1 MKGQKCLF
9 QLEKIKNSRL
19 FERYPSQHND
29 QVSQSS
35 FFLSTLSVMLQNEN
49 IHECH
54 LCNGSLR
61 RVKSDGSAVY
71 MNGDRTTSPVE
82 GRSRCGCGY
91 KHFWNGKEYNN
102 MPERSISASCLSF
115 LFIVT
120 GFQTCFENK
129 MSTKNLME
137 KHA

>member
-1 MKGQKCLF
+1 MTKSLN
-9 QLEKIKNSRL
+9 L
-19 FERYPSQHND
+19 H
-29 QVSQSS
+29 
-35 FFLSTLSVMLQNEN
+35 FLSTLSVMLQNEN

-82 GRSRCGCGY
+82 GTSRCGCGY

-115 LFIVT
+115 LFTVT